1 MRFGILGPVAAW
13 TDAGESVVVSGVKV
27 RALLADLL
35 VHAGRP
41 VSADRLIDDI
51 WGDAPPGN
59 APGTLSAKA
68 SQLRRALEDAEPGA
82 RTLVVSPPPGYRL
95 DVAKADVDA
104 LRFVELTTAAHAAA
118 DPARTAALLS
128 EALDLWRGAAFADF
142 ADEPFTQATIAK
154 LEEQRLVACEDLAQA
169 QLALGQHAQLVGD
182 LTDLVTRHP
191 LRERLRGAHM
201 HALYGAGRQSDA
213 LDSFDQHR
221 NALADELG
229 LDPGAELVALQRAIL
244 AQDPALNPPVAAPVR
259 HVRPSNLPAPLT
271 DLIGRDA
278 ALAELADAL
287 DSQRLVTLTGPGG
300 VGKTRLAIAAAHSKS
315 PADGAWLIELA
326 GFERVSTTDLADVVA
341 QTLGIRDAGE
351 QTDPIARLG
360 AALHDQNVLVVLD
373 NCEHLI
379 DAAADLA
386 DSLLSAAAGV
396 RIIATSREPL
406 GLVGEYVFGVAPLE
420 RDSAVALFVT
430 RASASARDFT
440 LDDETTGPV
449 TVLCSRLDGIPL
461 ALELAATR
469 VRALGVH
476 EMVARLDDRFRLLA
490 TGYRGAP
497 PRQQTLTAMIDWSWD
512 LLEADEQAV
521 LRRLAVH
528 ADGAT
533 LAAAEIVCSGVDVD
547 RDAVPDLLV
556 RLVDRSLVTVVHG
569 GSEPRYR
576 LLESIAAYC
585 VPRLRDAGE
594 EVDTRA
600 RHHAYYLEFSEQA
613 RPHLYS
619 GEQKRWLRRLDAES
633 ANLRAAFDD
642 AVASGDGVSALRLT
656 AALGWYWFL
665 RGRLAEARRSFAA
678 ALAIGG
684 NATPDLRGQ
693 VLTWDTG
700 FGFVSGVGT
709 DRDMLR
715 DNALQLISDQHA
727 KARAQWFLAYT
738 ALDLGDVEAVEVLLD
753 QALPAFTAVDDRW
766 GIAAVHIVKAKIAH
780 LGSDIDALRDSSEL
794 SLELFAAS
802 GDRWGKLQATGWLGG
817 HAELVG
823 DLDRATALHSEGLHI
838 AEELELWPEVSGHL
852 SWLGWIAMQRSDFGQ
867 AIQYCEQA
875 LKLATEQG
883 SIAGQVFALMGLGFS
898 TRKAG
903 ELDRAEQTLQSI
915 VDISPPD
922 PETGPPLYLPNI
934 LCELGFVAELRGDA
948 DTAWR
953 FHADAY
959 RMSVDF
965 AAPRDVA
972 YSLGGL
978 AGAAS
983 VAADYTVAAR
993 LLGAADAHRATV
1005 GLPTAQTEQI
1015 DLDRVMARLTDACDR
1030 PEIDALIE
1038 AGRALGSD
1046 DVAQIVDAGCQSR
1059 PHLA

>member
-13 TDAGESVVVSGVKV
+13 TEAGEPVVVSGVKV

-51 WGDAPPGN
+51 WSEAPPGN

-68 SQLRRALEDAEPGA
+68 SQLRRALDDAEPGA
-82 RTLVVSPPPGYRL
+82 RRLVVSPPPGYRL
-95 DVAKADVDA
+95 DVAKSDVDA
-104 LRFVELTTAAHAAA
+104 LRFVELTAAADAAA
-118 DPARTAALLS
+118 DPARKAALLS

-142 ADEPFTQATIAK
+142 ADEAFTQASITK
-154 LEEQRLVACEDLAQA
+154 LEEQRLVASEDLAQA
-169 QLALGQHAQLVGD
+169 RLALGHHSQLVGD

-201 HALYGAGRQSDA
+201 QALYGSGRQSDA
-213 LDSFDQHR
+213 LDSFEHHR

-244 AQDPALNPPVAAPVR
+244 AQDPALSPTVPAAVR

-278 ALAELADAL
+278 ALVDLADIL
-287 DSQRLVTLTGPGG
+287 DTQRLVTLTGPGG
-300 VGKTRLAIAAAHSKS
+300 VGKTRLAVAAAHTKS

-326 GFERVSTTDLADVVA
+326 GVERDSSTDLADVVA

-379 DAAADLA
+379 DAAAELA

-406 GLVGEYVFGVAPLE
+406 GLVGEYVFGVMPLE
-420 RDSAVALFVT
+420 RDSAVALFAM
-430 RASASARDFT
+430 RASASARGFT
-440 LDDETTGPV
+440 LDDDTSGPV
-449 TVLCSRLDGIPL
+449 TVLCKRLDGIPL

-497 PRQQTLTAMIDWSWD
+497 PRQQTLTAMIDWSWE
-512 LLEADEQAV
+512 LLESDEQAV

-533 LAAAEIVCSGVDVD
+533 LAAAEIVCSGADID
-547 RDAVPDLLV
+547 PDAVPDLLV
-556 RLVDRSLVTVVHG
+556 RLVDRSLVTVVHT

-585 VPRLRDAGE
+585 VPRLLEADE
-594 EVDTRA
+594 EAATRT
-600 RHHAYYLEFSEQA
+600 RHHDYHLEFAEEA
-613 RPHLYS
+613 RPHLYG

-633 ANLRAAFDD
+633 ANLRATFDD

-656 AALGWYWFL
+656 YALGWYWFL
-665 RGRLAEARRSFAA
+665 RGRLAEGRRAFAA
-678 ALAIGG
+678 ALAIGTDD
-684 NATPDLRGQ
+684 ALRGQ
-693 VLTWDTG
+693 VLAWDAG
-700 FGFVSGVGT
+700 FGFVSGVGA
-709 DRDMLR
+709 DRDTLR
-715 DNALQLISDQHA
+715 DSALQLIADPIA

-753 QALPAFTAVDDRW
+753 QALTTFAATDDRW

-780 LGSDIDALRDSSEL
+780 LGSDIDALRNSSEL
-794 SLELFAAS
+794 SAELFTAS

-823 DLDRATALHSEGLHI
+823 DHDRAAALHTEGLQI

-852 SWLGWIAMQRSDFGQ
+852 SWLGWIAMQRSEFGQ
-867 AIQYCEQA
+867 AAEYCEQA

-898 TRKAG
+898 TRKSG
-903 ELDRAEQTLQSI
+903 DLDRAEQTLQTI
-915 VDISPPD
+915 VDLSPPD
-922 PETGPPLYLPNI
+922 PENGPPLYLPNI

-953 FHADAY
+953 FHVDAY

-972 YSLGGL
+972 YALEGL

-983 VAADYTVAAR
+983 LAGDHTAAAH

-1005 GLPTAQTEQI
+1005 GLPTAPTEQV
-1015 DLDRVMARLTDACDR
+1015 DLDRVMARLTDDR
-1030 PEIDALIE
+1030 DRSQVDALIE
-1038 AGRALGSD
+1038 AGRTLARD
-1046 DVAQIVDAGCQSR
+1046 EVAAIVEGGCNTR
-1059 PHLA
+1059 V